1 MLCRVVMFYSRQQI
15 ETVIYSVFCLFNFLN
30 VHILFNFLNV
40 YYFQF
45 TENAL
50 KIFTDN
56 EQYFLIQLWNGI
68 CL

>member
-1 MLCRVVMFYSRQQI
+1 MFYSSQQI

-50 KIFTDN
+50 KIFIDN
-56 EQYFLIQLWNGI
+56 GQSLLIHFWNVI